1 MILIDIHINY
11 SYTSYCKYL
20 EKGSCLEFAFQLV
33 PPHGRIIVMPSLSS
47 CSTHWPPT
55 SLTYEIKR
63 EIYFLC
69 FVMLNSPDFVP
80 RRKKGGIKTPKRSVS
95 QKITAAII
103 QWFWKVAF
111 TSITGGLS
119 TVIILILIFSIHG
132 DVHFY
137 LILLKDFFF
146 LLSADWSCSM

>member
-1 MILIDIHINY
+1 MIFILTTHTQVIVNTWKRAVALNLHF
-11 SYTSYCKYL
+11 SRVL
-20 EKGSCLEFAFQLV
+20 
-33 PPHGRIIVMPSLSS
+33 PHGRIIVMPSLSS

-80 RRKKGGIKTPKRSVS
+80 SRKKGGIKTPKRSVS

>member
-1 MILIDIHINY
+1 MIFILTTHTQVIVNTWKRAVALNLHFSRYCHTVGLSLCPLCPHAVPTDPLPLSPMKLKGKYI
-11 SYTSYCKYL
+11 SYVLLCWTPQTS
-20 EKGSCLEFAFQLV
+20 FQV
-33 PPHGRIIVMPSLSS
+33 
-47 CSTHWPPT
+47 
-55 SLTYEIKR
+55 E
-63 EIYFLC
+63 
-69 FVMLNSPDFVP
+69 
-80 RRKKGGIKTPKRSVS
+80 RRGGIKTPKRSVS